1 MNGDKKLL
9 SCVKVGGRRVI
20 KKSLS
25 SSNTLLNNILENNKD
40 IFTKSVVDELSIERN
55 NKIYKYKKTIK
66 LVFDK
71 NKKPI
76 GFFVSGFPEIKNK
89 IVTDVPLDFEK
100 AVENLNLDFVEKN
113 PELEKYLGIE

>member
-55 NKIYKYKKTIK
+55 NKIYKYK
-66 LVFDK
+66 
-71 NKKPI
+71 
-76 GFFVSGFPEIKNK
+76 
-89 IVTDVPLDFEK
+89 
-100 AVENLNLDFVEKN
+100 
-113 PELEKYLGIE
+113 

>member
-55 NKIYKYKKTIK
+55 NKIYKYKKNIK